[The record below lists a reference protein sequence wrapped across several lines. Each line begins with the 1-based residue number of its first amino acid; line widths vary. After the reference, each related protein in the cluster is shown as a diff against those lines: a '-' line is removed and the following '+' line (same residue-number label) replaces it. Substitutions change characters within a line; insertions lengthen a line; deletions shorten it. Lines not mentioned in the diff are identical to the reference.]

1 MEMDSS
7 FIFNILVIILL
18 LFSNAFFV
26 ISEFAFVSVK
36 KSRIFQLAKEGNKS
50 AKILSDFFKNP
61 DKFIASI
68 QLGVTISS
76 IGMGWAGEDSLAR
89 VFESFFTFIPGIGQT
104 LVTHG
109 LAAIISFGFVTVVL
123 VVLGEL
129 VPKSLALQYSERIA
143 LSIAKPIKLITVI
156 FAPGVRLLN
165 FLANRVLKS
174 LRVPV
179 TYESQLAHSI
189 EEFNILINASYKEG
203 VLNYIEKDIL
213 QNVFKMSD
221 ITTRQAM
228 TPRPDMICIPSE
240 ITLEELKAIMEEH
253 QYTRYPVYE
262 NDPEN
267 IVGVVHIKDI
277 YPLYCSLDKFNVSK
291 IARKPLLLPE
301 TVTIDNLLLEL
312 KKNKQHMAIAIDEFG
327 GTSGLI
333 TIEDIL
339 EEIFGEVQDEFD
351 LEEEPEIEK
360 TSDNEYLVNAL
371 VRIDEI
377 NELLDIEIVEEDVET
392 IGGVVLKKLGK
403 IAEIGDEIAVDSH
416 TFTVK
421 SIDGPRI
428 LKIHIKKAEEPKKPV
443 KNEEEEEE

>member
-1 MEMDSS
+1 MQFDST
-7 FIFNILVIILL
+7 IMINLLVIVLL

-36 KSRIFQLAKEGNKS
+36 KSRIFQLTKEGNKS
-50 AKILSDFFKNP
+50 AQILKGFFAKP

-76 IGMGWAGEDSLAR
+76 IGMGWAGEDSLAK
-89 VFESFFTFIPGIGQT
+89 VFESLFNFIPGIGKI
-104 LVTHG
+104 LVVHG
-109 LAAIISFGFVTVVL
+109 LAAIISFAFVTVVL

-129 VPKSLALQYSERIA
+129 VPKSLALHYAEKIA
-143 LSIAKPIKLITVI
+143 LIIARPIKIITFI
-156 FAPGVRLLN
+156 FAPGVMLLN
-165 FLANRVLKS
+165 FLANTVLKI

-179 TYESQLAHSI
+179 GYEDQLAHSI

-221 ITTRQAM
+221 IMAKQAM
-228 TPRPDMICIPSE
+228 TPRPDMVGIDSKIMP
-240 ITLEELKAIMEEH
+240 EELKAIMDEH

-262 NDPEN
+262 NDLDH
-267 IVGVVHIKDI
+267 IIGMVHIKDI
-277 YPLYCSLDKFNVSK
+277 YPAYYSADGFDLNK
-291 IARKPLLLPE
+291 IIRKPMLVPE
-301 TVTIDNLLLEL
+301 TNTIDNLLVDL
-312 KKNKQHMAIAIDEFG
+312 KKQKQYMAVVVDEFG

-351 LEEEPEIEK
+351 FEEPEIE
-360 TSDNEYLVNAL
+360 TINENEYIVNAL
-371 VRIDEI
+371 TRIELI
-377 NELLDIEIVEEDVET
+377 NELLNIEIIDEDVET
-392 IGGVVLKKLGK
+392 IGGVLIKTLGR
-403 IAEIGDEIAVDSH
+403 IAEVDDRVELYGFE
-416 TFTVK
+416 FTIL

-428 LKIHIKKAEEPKKPV
+428 LKIQIKKTEKIEQTEDSEENK
-443 KNEEEEEE
+443 EE

>member
-1 MEMDSS
+1 MQFDSTMMINLS
-7 FIFNILVIILL
+7 VIILL

-50 AKILSDFFKNP
+50 AQILKGFFAKP

-76 IGMGWAGEDSLAR
+76 IGMGWAGEDSLAK
-89 VFESFFTFIPGIGQT
+89 VFESLFNFIPGIGKL
-104 LVTHG
+104 LVVHG
-109 LAAIISFGFVTVVL
+109 LAAIISFAFVTVVL

-129 VPKSLALQYSERIA
+129 VPKSLALHYAEKIA
-143 LSIAKPIKLITVI
+143 LIIAKPIKVITFI
-156 FAPGVRLLN
+156 FAPGVLLLN
-165 FLANRVLKS
+165 FLANTVLKI
-174 LRVPV
+174 LKVPV
-179 TYESQLAHSI
+179 GYEDQLAHSI

-221 ITTRQAM
+221 IMAKQAM
-228 TPRPDMICIPSE
+228 TPRPDMVGIDSK
-240 ITLEELKAIMEEH
+240 ITPEELKAIMDEH

-262 NDPEN
+262 NDLDH
-267 IVGVVHIKDI
+267 IIGMVHIKDI
-277 YPLYCSLDKFNVSK
+277 YPSYYSAEGFDLNK
-291 IARKPLLLPE
+291 IIRKPMLVPE
-301 TVTIDNLLLEL
+301 TNTIDNLLLDL
-312 KKNKQHMAIAIDEFG
+312 KKEKQYMAVVVDEFG

-351 LEEEPEIEK
+351 FEEPEIETIK
-360 TSDNEYLVNAL
+360 EDEYIVNAL
-371 VRIDEI
+371 TRIEQI
-377 NELLDIEIVEEDVET
+377 NELLNIEISEEDVET
-392 IGGVVLKKLGK
+392 IGGVLIKQLGR
-403 IAEIGDEIAVDSH
+403 IAEVNDIVEDYGF
-416 TFTVK
+416 TFTVL

-428 LKIHIKKAEEPKKPV
+428 LKIKIKKMEEVETLQEDEK
-443 KNEEEEEE
+443 